1 MSPQPSLLLFL
12 VEASPNVG
20 TGHLRRC
27 VTLAKH
33 LKTLGWQTE
42 FQIFGHPS
50 ESLPQAALG
59 DILGDLPWHPY
70 IAPLSHLAKVVIV
83 DVTPALQKAAIV
95 ACRDQNLPCLALD
108 YLQPDL
114 LPDEVVTL
122 RDLSGQ
128 MQEAFAQAK
137 RPQAYHEGVD
147 YAMMRPSILQQ
158 RAGAPLPGQN
168 GVLDVVVTLG
178 GADPKGLTL
187 EAMDLLRPWRNRL
200 DQVIIVLGPGV
211 GHELEAQVRHEA
223 AQLAFNT
230 VKAPANFDEL
240 LSHTDLVLCNGGGTV
255 LEALFLGRLV
265 AVLPQ
270 TDAESSFS
278 APFCEQQACVW
289 AREIGQIIETTEQE
303 RLEFAR
309 RTASIVDGKGLTRLT
324 AVISSLANLKN

>member
-1 MSPQPSLLLFL
+1 MSTQPSLLLFL
-12 VEASPNVG
+12 VEASPQVG

-27 VTLAKH
+27 ATLARH
-33 LKTLGWQTE
+33 LNSLGWQTE
-42 FQIFGHPS
+42 FQILGYPS
-50 ESLPQAALG
+50 ELLPPAALSS
-59 DILGDLPWHPY
+59 ILGDLLWQTFNTPVSRP
-70 IAPLSHLAKVVIV
+70 AEAAIV
-83 DVTPALQKAAIV
+83 DVTPALQKMAV
-95 ACRDQNLPCLALD
+95 AWCHDQKIPSLALD

-122 RDLSGQ
+122 RDLSGL
-128 MQEAFAQAK
+128 MQEVFEEAK

-158 RAGAPLPGQN
+158 RATAPLPGQN
-168 GVLDVVVTLG
+168 GVLDVLVTLG

-187 EAMDLLRPWRNRL
+187 EAIDLLRPWRNRL
-200 DQVIIVLGPGV
+200 DQVMIVLGPGV
-211 GHELEAQVRHEA
+211 GNELETQVRHQA

-230 VKAPANFDEL
+230 VKDPNNFDEL
-240 LSHTDLVLCNGGGTV
+240 LSRTDLILCNGGGTV

-270 TDAESSFS
+270 TDAEFSFS
-278 APFCEQQACVW
+278 APFCQQQASVW

-303 RLEFAR
+303 RLEFAHR
-309 RTASIVDGKGLTRLT
+309 AASIVDGKGLTRLT

>member
-1 MSPQPSLLLFL
+1 MSTQPSLLLFL
-12 VEASPNVG
+12 VEASIKVG

-27 VTLAKH
+27 ATLARH
-33 LKTLGWQTE
+33 LETLGWQTE
-42 FQIFGHPS
+42 FQILGHPS
-50 ESLPQAALG
+50 ELLPQAALT
-59 DILGDLPWHPY
+59 DILGDLPWHACNSPVSRPVK
-70 IAPLSHLAKVVIV
+70 AVII
-83 DVTPALQKAAIV
+83 DLTPALQKEAV
-95 ACRDQNLPCLALD
+95 AWCRDQKLPCLALD

-122 RDLSGQ
+122 RDLNGQ
-128 MQEAFAQAK
+128 MQEAFARAK
-137 RPQAYHEGVD
+137 RPQAYHEGVG

-158 RAGAPLPGQN
+158 QALAPLPGQN
-168 GVLDVVVTLG
+168 GLLDVLVTLG

-187 EAMDLLRPWRNRL
+187 EAIDLLRPWRNRL
-200 DQVIIVLGPGV
+200 DQVMIVLGPGV
-211 GHELEAQVRHEA
+211 GNELETQVRHQA
-223 AQLAFNT
+223 AQLNFKT

-270 TDAESSFS
+270 TDAETAFS

-309 RTASIVDGKGLTRLT
+309 RAASIVAGNGLARLT
-324 AVISSLANLKN
+324 GVISSLANL

>member
-1 MSPQPSLLLFL
+1 MSNQPCLLLFL

-27 VTLAKH
+27 VTLARH
-33 LKTLGWQTE
+33 LNTLGWQTE
-42 FQIFGHPS
+42 FQILGHPAKL
-50 ESLPQAALG
+50 LPQAAFT
-59 DILGDLPWHPY
+59 DILGDLPWQPCN
-70 IAPLSHLAKVVIV
+70 APLSRPADAAIV
-83 DVTPALQKAAIV
+83 DVTPTLQKV
-95 ACRDQNLPCLALD
+95 AVAWCHNQKIPSLALD

-200 DQVIIVLGPGV
+200 DQVKIVLGPGV

-230 VKAPANFDEL
+230 LKAPANFDEL

-265 AVLPQ
+265 AVLSQ
-270 TDAESSFS
+270 TDAEASFS
-278 APFCEQQACVW
+278 APFCQQQACVW
-289 AREIGQIIETTEQE
+289 ASEIGQIIETTEQE

-309 RTASIVDGKGLTRLT
+309 RAASIVDGKGLTRLT